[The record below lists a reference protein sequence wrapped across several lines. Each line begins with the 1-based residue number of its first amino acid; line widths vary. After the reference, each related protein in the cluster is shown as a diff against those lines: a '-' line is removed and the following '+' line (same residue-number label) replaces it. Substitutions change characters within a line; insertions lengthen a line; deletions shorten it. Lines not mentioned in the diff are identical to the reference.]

1 MQLQDAQ
8 EVETTINELISAL
21 KETTG
26 DNTSA
31 AQLREMHILAAYML
45 SGLFGSGGF
54 CSRSWH

>member
-1 MQLQDAQ
+1 
-8 EVETTINELISAL
+8 L

-45 SGLFGSGGF
+45 SGLFGSGGL
-54 CSRSWH
+54 CSQSWH